1 MDRLSVIIICR
12 DEAQQ
17 IKACLESISWADE
30 IIVVDSGSTD
40 GTREIA
46 ETFTPH
52 VHDVPWKGF
61 GPQKNH
67 ALSLATGDWVLSID
81 ADERAERGMEQ
92 EVRHLMHKREHV
104 GYEVPRCNWYCGRK
118 IRFGDWGGD
127 QVLRLFQR
135 AHGRFTDDAVHERI
149 IVDGSIG
156 NLRTPLEHHTIRT
169 LEQHRDKIRYYTELT
184 TRLGQESGKRSSR
197 PRQPSMAAGP
207 FCVATSSRVGF
218 SMDQPASMSPPVRPN
233 PSGGATRPSPEG
245 HRPATLRRVEVQS
258 SVADGSPSMVN
269 RAGWPNQL
277 LMLASPYL
285 SLRTF
290 TTSFM
295 SASESTHPL

>member
-81 ADERAERGMEQ
+81 ADERAERE
-92 EVRHLMHKREHV
+92 
-104 GYEVPRCNWYCGRK
+104 WSRK
-118 IRFGDWGGD
+118 
-127 QVLRLFQR
+127 
-135 AHGRFTDDAVHERI
+135 
-149 IVDGSIG
+149 S
-156 NLRTPLEHHTIRT
+156 
-169 LEQHRDKIRYYTELT
+169 
-184 TRLGQESGKRSSR
+184 
-197 PRQPSMAAGP
+197 
-207 FCVATSSRVGF
+207 AT
-218 SMDQPASMSPPVRPN
+218 
-233 PSGGATRPSPEG
+233 
-245 HRPATLRRVEVQS
+245 
-258 SVADGSPSMVN
+258 
-269 RAGWPNQL
+269 
-277 LMLASPYL
+277 
-285 SLRTF
+285 
-290 TTSFM
+290 
-295 SASESTHPL
+295 

>member
-61 GPQKNH
+61 GPQKNN

-156 NLRTPLEHHTIRT
+156 KLRTPLEHHTIRT

-184 TRLGQESGKRSSR
+184 TRLGQESGKRSSLTK
-197 PRQPSMAAGP
+197 AALHGGWA
-207 FCVATSSRVGF
+207 FLRGYVFKGGF
-218 SMDQPASMSPPVRPN
+218 
-233 PSGGATRPSPEG
+233 
-245 HRPATLRRVEVQS
+245 L
-258 SVADGSPSMVN
+258 DGS
-269 RAGWPNQL
+269 AGFNV
-277 LMLASPYL
+277 ASGQAKSVWWRYKAIA
-285 SLRTF
+285 RG
-290 TTSFM
+290 TSPGD
-295 SASESTHPL
+295 AAPR